1 MSPYPRLRALLR
13 QVSLVA
19 AIACAGALHAHAQD
33 AQPPAYLTVVTGEA
47 TLERAGESEPAT
59 ANMPFVAGDRLRT
72 GAGRVEIAF
81 PDGTAI
87 EVGEYSEIEAISP
100 TRVRLIAGT
109 MDHIQRA
116 VAPSQSASY
125 LPQDLQTYGSTFDQH
140 GSWQYDQPYGY
151 VWYPQVGPDWR
162 PYSYGSWSPIR
173 SYGWTW
179 VGAEAWAW
187 PTHHYGRWGFARN
200 AWFWIPGRTW
210 GAAWVSWSFADDY
223 VSWCPLGWNSRPVFA
238 LSIGSRRGWDHWT
251 VPRRTFETRGYGRNY
266 AHYYRGGSRDAFA
279 GRESF
284 NGNRTGRSTP
294 SERVN
299 ANRGSAA
306 DFRRPSQAGVS
317 VPAANGGAIAVPRV
331 GAGDSFGNRDSGFG
345 NRRTSTLSTRPL
357 TDYRRPS
364 PESRLPT
371 PESRV
376 PSPDSRPSPASAVPR
391 ASAPERG
398 QLSPSFRAREQSS
411 RPAFTPPPQT
421 NMPAAN
427 GGVIAVPRVGARES
441 FGSRD
446 SGFAGRDSGFA
457 GRDSGFGA
465 RTRPSTPSTPADG
478 QTPNYR
484 RPTPESRSPTS
495 DSRRQ
500 DAPSAS
506 RGAAAGADA
515 PRAMPHERVAPAGD
529 ARGQAQGR
537 RR

>member
-1 MSPYPRLRALLR
+1 MSPHPRLYALLR
-13 QVSLVA
+13 QVSVVT
-19 AIACAGALHAHAQD
+19 AIACAGALHADAQD

-47 TLERAGESEPAT
+47 TLERAGEGEPAT

-87 EVGEYSEIEAISP
+87 EVGEYSEVEAISP
-100 TRVRLIAGT
+100 TRVRLITGT
-109 MDHIQRA
+109 MDHIQRT
-116 VAPSQSASY
+116 VAPSRSASY
-125 LPQDLQTYGSTFDQH
+125 LPQDLQTYGNTFDQY

-151 VWYPQVGPDWR
+151 VWYPQVEADWR

-238 LSIGSRRGWDHWT
+238 LSIGSRRGWDYWT

-266 AHYYRGGSRDAFA
+266 AGYYRGGARGALA

-284 NGNRTGRSTP
+284 TGNRTGRSAPNQRWT
-294 SERVN
+294 N
-299 ANRGSAA
+299 ADLQSSSG
-306 DFRRPSQAGVS
+306 FRRSSQPGMNRPAG
-317 VPAANGGAIAVPRV
+317 NGGAIATPRV
-331 GAGDSFGNRDSGFG
+331 GTRDSVGARDSGFG
-345 NRRTSTLSTRPL
+345 SPRPS
-357 TDYRRPS
+357 TDYRRQTTGYRP
-364 PESRLPT
+364 PAT
-371 PESRV
+371 
-376 PSPDSRPSPASAVPR
+376 DSRQGPAIGVPR

-398 QLSPSFRAREQSS
+398 QMSPSFRAREQSS

-441 FGSRD
+441 FGN
-446 SGFAGRDSGFA
+446 
-457 GRDSGFGA
+457 RDSGFGM
-465 RTRPSTPSTPADG
+465 RSRPSMSDSRPTTDSRRTTD
-478 QTPNYR
+478 YR
-484 RPTPESRSPTS
+484 RPTTDSRPPTTDS
-495 DSRRQ
+495 RPPATDSRRRE
-500 DAPSAS
+500 APAAS
-506 RGAAAGADA
+506 AGAPA
-515 PRAMPHERVAPAGD
+515 PRAMPHERAAPAGE

>member
-1 MSPYPRLRALLR
+1 MSPNPRLHALLR

-19 AIACAGALHAHAQD
+19 AIACAGALHAQAQD
-33 AQPPAYLTVVTGEA
+33 AQPPAYLALVTGDA
-47 TLERAGESEPAT
+47 TLERGGESEPAT

-87 EVGEYSEIEAISP
+87 EVGEYSEVEAISS

-116 VAPSQSASY
+116 AAPSRSATY
-125 LPQDLQTYGSTFDQH
+125 LPQDLQTYGSTFDQY

-179 VGAEAWAW
+179 VGAEVWAW
-187 PTHHYGRWGFARN
+187 PTHHYGRWGFAHN

-238 LSIGSRRGWDHWT
+238 LSIGSRRGWDYWT

-266 AHYYRGGSRDAFA
+266 AHYYRGGARDAFA
-279 GRESF
+279 ARESF
-284 NGNRTGRSTP
+284 NGNRSGRSAPNERWTNADRQSSTGFPP
-294 SERVN
+294 SRNGRFGGTGPRSSQPGVN
-299 ANRGSAA
+299 
-306 DFRRPSQAGVS
+306 RPVG
-317 VPAANGGAIAVPRV
+317 NGGAIAAPR
-331 GAGDSFGNRDSGFG
+331 AGIRDSAA
-345 NRRTSTLSTRPL
+345 TRNSEFASR
-357 TDYRRPS
+357 DSVFRGRRPS
-364 PESRLPT
+364 TDDRPPAATDSRLG
-371 PESRV
+371 
-376 PSPDSRPSPASAVPR
+376 PALGVPR
-391 ASAPERG
+391 ASASERG

-441 FGSRD
+441 FGNRD
-446 SGFAGRDSGFA
+446 A
-457 GRDSGFGA
+457 GFGM
-465 RTRPSTPSTPADG
+465 RNRPLMSDSRPTIDYRRGTTDSRPTPE
-478 QTPNYR
+478 YR
-484 RPTPESRSPTS
+484 RPTTDSRPPTT
-495 DSRRQ
+495 DSRRR
-500 DAPSAS
+500 DAPAAS
-506 RGAAAGADA
+506 PAASA
-515 PRAMPHERVAPAGD
+515 PRAMPHERAAPSGGE